1 MFSQAIEND
10 MDFQVARFDEL
21 NDRGQELVG
30 LLNNDAST
38 INRVNQQLLEFQQR
52 WDDLVVQME
61 RQSKEV
67 TLPIFKHNPTFS
79 RGEKK

>member
-1 MFSQAIEND
+1 

-30 LLNNDAST
+30 LLNNDPKT
-38 INRVNQQLLEFQQR
+38 INKVNQQLLEFQQR

-67 TLPIFKHNPTFS
+67 TLPPFSVYFNRNPTPFY
-79 RGEKK
+79 

>member
-67 TLPIFKHNPTFS
+67 MLPNFKHNPTLYT
-79 RGEKK
+79 R